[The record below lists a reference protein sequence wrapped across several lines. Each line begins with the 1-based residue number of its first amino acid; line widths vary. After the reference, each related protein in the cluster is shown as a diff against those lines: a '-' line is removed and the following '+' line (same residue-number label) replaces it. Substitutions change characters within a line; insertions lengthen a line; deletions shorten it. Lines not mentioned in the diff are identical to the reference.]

1 MAAAI
6 YRLLKQLDEAKI
18 HYHLARHR
26 PETIDVTITL
36 VGKRVE
42 ISVFDDDH
50 IEVSE
55 FLGTEDTKDE
65 HYLRDILRQEKDDE
79 EKFREYFKILTE
91 SKIAGETEQ

>member
-18 HYHLARHR
+18 HYHLGRNR
-26 PETIDVTITL
+26 PETIDLTVTL
-36 VGKRVE
+36 VGKRLE

-55 FLGTEDTKDE
+55 FLGTEDAKDDK
-65 HYLRDILRQEKDDE
+65 YLQDILRLDKEDE
-79 EKFREYFKILTE
+79 EKSREYFKKLTE